1 MAAKSNCASR
11 PCFLVRYWNVG
22 AFSPC
27 AISGSAAP
35 SASSM
40 SSVGGWKVEA
50 RDSSLSV
57 GALLEHRHRHA
68 GARQMRGGD
77 EADRARAGDEDAFF
91 AQALHARYSICAM
104 PALVMMSRYLAI
116 SS

>member
-1 MAAKSNCASR
+1 MAAKSNSASS

-50 RDSSLSV
+50 RDSSLSLAPCSNTV
-57 GALLEHRHRHA
+57 TGTPA
-68 GARQMRGGD
+68 
-77 EADRARAGDEDAFF
+77 RARCAAATRPTGPAP
-91 AQALHARYSICAM
+91 AMRTRSSLKRYSILAM
-104 PALVMMSRYLAI
+104 PALVMMSRYFAI